1 MSFDKL
7 RMRRKSGG
15 RALAAA
21 LVTMASFS
29 STSDEVMAQVA
40 WKKQVTH
47 AKKLFETT
55 TQAPSPSKD
64 YVHILVTERGVI
76 HRRFPITLRGVSQG
90 AIPTPTEK
98 IMTLEDFV
106 IDADF
111 QNEIGRTFGK
121 ETLDQVNTTILPLFS
136 QYHYYFGFCR

>member
-1 MSFDKL
+1 
-7 RMRRKSGG
+7 MRKKSGG

-21 LVTMASFS
+21 LGSSLIMAYFS

-64 YVHILVTERGVI
+64 YLHILVTERGVI

-90 AIPTPTEK
+90 AIPAPTEK
-98 IMTLEDFV
+98 IMTLEDFM
-106 IDADF
+106 IDSDF
-111 QNEIGRTFGK
+111 QKEIGRTFGR
-121 ETLDQVNTTILPLFS
+121 EILDQVSNYWCSLS
-136 QYHYYFGFCR
+136 N

>member
-1 MSFDKL
+1 
-7 RMRRKSGG
+7 
-15 RALAAA
+15 
-21 LVTMASFS
+21 MASFTGS
-29 STSDEVMAQVA
+29 ASDEVMEQVA
-40 WKKQVTH
+40 WKKQITQ

-98 IMTLEDFV
+98 IMTLEDFMT
-106 IDADF
+106 DTDF
-111 QNEIGRTFGK
+111 QSEIERTFGR
-121 ETLDQVNTTILPLFS
+121 EILNQVNN
-136 QYHYYFGFCR
+136 